1 MLPLC
6 VLLTQSRIV
15 PNLSPFMRSY
25 IKADSEASVNQF
37 VWLDGNK
44 CGCRYVY
51 GLFWGFVW
59 KPRKNLLA
67 GLDCPLF
74 EIQIGDGAVV
84 NPFKKFIMNWNMF

>member
-1 MLPLC
+1 M
-6 VLLTQSRIV
+6 
-15 PNLSPFMRSY
+15 
-25 IKADSEASVNQF
+25 
-37 VWLDGNK
+37 
-44 CGCRYVY
+44 Y